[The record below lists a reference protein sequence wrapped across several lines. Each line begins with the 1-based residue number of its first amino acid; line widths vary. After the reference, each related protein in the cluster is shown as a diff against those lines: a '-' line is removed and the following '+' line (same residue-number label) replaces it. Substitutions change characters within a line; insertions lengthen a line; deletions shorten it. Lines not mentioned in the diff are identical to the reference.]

1 MRTRRGPLADVFTI
15 GAYGWTADT
24 FFDALEGAGIAT
36 FCDVRQRR
44 GVRGSE
50 YAFAN
55 SNRLQ
60 QRLADLGITYVHR
73 LDLAPTTD
81 MRQAQY
87 AADDAAGVGKR
98 SRTHLGEAFVE
109 AYRRERLDDFDAK
122 AFLDDVAADGPVVL
136 FCVERDATA
145 CHRGLIA
152 AELAD
157 AGATVTHLTP

>member
-1 MRTRRGPLADVFTI
+1 MADVFTI
-15 GAYGWTADT
+15 GAYGWTEQT
-24 FFDALEGAGIAT
+24 FFDALQRAGVAT

-50 YAFAN
+50 YAFVN

-60 QRLADLGITYVHR
+60 ARLADLGIRYVHR
-73 LDLAPTTD
+73 LDLAPTTE

-87 AADDAAGVGKR
+87 AADEAAGVGKR
-98 SRTHLGEAFVE
+98 SRTELGRVFVE
-109 AYRRERLDDFDAK
+109 TYRRERLDQFDVT
-122 AFLDDVAADGPVVL
+122 AFLDDLAADGPVVL

-152 AELAD
+152 GKLAGV
-157 AGATVTHLTP
+157 GATVAHLTP

>member
-1 MRTRRGPLADVFTI
+1 MRRGPLADIFTI
-15 GAYGWTADT
+15 GAYGWSEGA
-24 FFDALEGAGIAT
+24 FFAALKRAGIAT
-36 FCDVRQRR
+36 VCDVRQRR

-60 QRLADLGITYVHR
+60 ARLADLGITYVHR
-73 LDLAPTTD
+73 LDLAPTTG

-98 SRTHLGEAFVE
+98 SRTALGEAFVD
-109 AYRRERLDDFDAK
+109 AYRRERLDDFDPK
-122 AFLDDVAADGPVVL
+122 AFLADVATGGPVVL

-152 AELAD
+152 SELAA
-157 AGATVTHLTP
+157 AGANVTHLTP